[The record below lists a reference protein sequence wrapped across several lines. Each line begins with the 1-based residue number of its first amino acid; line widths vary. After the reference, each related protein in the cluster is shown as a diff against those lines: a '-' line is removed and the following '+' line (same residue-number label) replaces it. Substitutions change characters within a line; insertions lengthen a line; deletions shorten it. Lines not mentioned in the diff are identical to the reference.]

1 MLLIFLL
8 TGRRRRTVFI
18 ALRNTH
24 YILHDFCTQEPWYV
38 ARSLASLLYQSLQLF
53 VFFVLFVELGVFFFW
68 GTGTFLAR
76 LLLSLLLLNP
86 TVVEA
91 VVEAVVVVEEQ
102 DE

>member
-1 MLLIFLL
+1 
-8 TGRRRRTVFI
+8 VSK
-18 ALRNTH
+18 N
-24 YILHDFCTQEPWYV
+24 YKK
-38 ARSLASLLYQSLQLF
+38 SLF
-53 VFFVLFVELGVFFFW
+53 VVFFVLFVELGVFFFW
-68 GTGTFLAR
+68 GTFLAR